1 MAKSRLAASRNQNK
15 SPAPPITKKNVTSL
29 DLIVDI
35 RPEGVLN
42 STRHNFI
49 YWCHEQCDP
58 KKPLAKPSRLERM
71 QKLKRWVDQEKKNE
85 TNAWSLVVKLSAL
98 KTYIAFCDIK
108 KFDPFSQAGY
118 LYYAGNSG
126 ELRRL
131 VDIASEPKKYQFQ
144 YHNGEEFGLLE
155 SSALQKKM
163 NLDSMLPV
171 LDFDVSDMQATLKSF
186 TGEITDFATLPYT
199 SSEWYAL
206 VRRTQLLFFSLVTQ
220 LIAFKEENP
229 ESPPPQYLENIVVER
244 IDNRDITITL
254 GRKNGSASE
263 GLASPF
269 NQCMSAAYT
278 LFAYYTAFND
288 TVIRQV
294 RHPIKMVTSNK
305 DGRTSKVAQVRAYK
319 GRASKDVKALFSGLE
334 ESSHPEAK
342 DEEAGFIVADINKRD
357 TVGETDGITFL
368 RALELLSKTY
378 SEDPY
383 DTLIYFLNSE
393 GDKGKVDVSGAS
405 FQLSK
410 NLNLLSDSRAELTD
424 HLVKTYADIVK
435 DQKMTT
441 FNKIKR
447 DDGVYTMEAK
457 VTVLKKQVVTIRAMP
472 IAYAALSCMTDV
484 SLRNA
489 LIPLNYS
496 EKDSDGA
503 MTVSFKYADGSK
515 GEFIVA
521 AKYKPF
527 LQLVERYAASRN
539 PLPRKNYG
547 FGGGSSTTKHPFLL
561 PLGGKYVTYQ
571 WSEGE
576 VPIREVLLKLCGIGR
591 GDYFINVVLRR
602 QRESSVSVES
612 PFRLL
617 LSVQR
622 PFESRSVVAAHLTEF
637 IQFRPVAAFV
647 ALRDCLA
654 LRSGQG
660 V

>member
-457 VTVLKKQVVTIRAMP
+457 VTVLKKQVVSCSYMTIN
-472 IAYAALSCMTDV
+472 IFD
-484 SLRNA
+484 RNV
-489 LIPLNYS
+489 I
-496 EKDSDGA
+496 
-503 MTVSFKYADGSK
+503 
-515 GEFIVA
+515 
-521 AKYKPF
+521 
-527 LQLVERYAASRN
+527 
-539 PLPRKNYG
+539 
-547 FGGGSSTTKHPFLL
+547 
-561 PLGGKYVTYQ
+561 
-571 WSEGE
+571 
-576 VPIREVLLKLCGIGR
+576 
-591 GDYFINVVLRR
+591 VVL
-602 QRESSVSVES
+602 
-612 PFRLL
+612 
-617 LSVQR
+617 
-622 PFESRSVVAAHLTEF
+622 
-637 IQFRPVAAFV
+637 
-647 ALRDCLA
+647 
-654 LRSGQG
+654 
-660 V
+660 

>member
-591 GDYFINVVLRR
+591 GDYFINITA
-602 QRESSVSVES
+602 
-612 PFRLL
+612 
-617 LSVQR
+617 
-622 PFESRSVVAAHLTEF
+622 SRIRTTHSNLEYKAEEKGWTARKILQHN
-637 IQFRPVAAFV
+637 I
-647 ALRDCLA
+647 
-654 LRSGQG
+654 
-660 V
+660 

>member
-1 MAKSRLAASRNQNK
+1 MGRNM
-15 SPAPPITKKNVTSL
+15 
-29 DLIVDI
+29 
-35 RPEGVLN
+35 
-42 STRHNFI
+42 H
-49 YWCHEQCDP
+49 
-58 KKPLAKPSRLERM
+58 
-71 QKLKRWVDQEKKNE
+71 
-85 TNAWSLVVKLSAL
+85 
-98 KTYIAFCDIK
+98 
-108 KFDPFSQAGY
+108 
-118 LYYAGNSG
+118 
-126 ELRRL
+126 
-131 VDIASEPKKYQFQ
+131 
-144 YHNGEEFGLLE
+144 LLE

-591 GDYFINVVLRR
+591 GDYFINITASRIRTTHSNLEYKAEEKGWTARKILQHNIETTER
-602 QRESSVSVES
+602 HYPNGHPVSNNKQMSQGMMGLVYIA
-612 PFRLL
+612 
-617 LSVQR
+617 QGK
-622 PFESRSVVAAHLTEF
+622 SRSEAIESVKKELE
-637 IQFRPVAAFV
+637 IPVLEYDVWKQRNAPTNPNGIRGS
-647 ALRDCLA
+647 RDFPL
-654 LRSGQG
+654 
-660 V
+660 

>member
-591 GDYFINVVLRR
+591 GDYFINIGY
-602 QRESSVSVES
+602 
-612 PFRLL
+612 P
-617 LSVQR
+617 
-622 PFESRSVVAAHLTEF
+622 EF
-637 IQFRPVAAFV
+637 LVDKMPKM
-647 ALRDCLA
+647 
-654 LRSGQG
+654 
-660 V
+660 

>member
-278 LFAYYTAFND
+278 LIAYYTAFND

-591 GDYFINVVLRR
+591 GDYFINITA
-602 QRESSVSVES
+602 
-612 PFRLL
+612 
-617 LSVQR
+617 
-622 PFESRSVVAAHLTEF
+622 SRIRTTHSNL
-637 IQFRPVAAFV
+637 
-647 ALRDCLA
+647 
-654 LRSGQG
+654 
-660 V
+660 

>member
-591 GDYFINVVLRR
+591 GDYFIN
-602 QRESSVSVES
+602 
-612 PFRLL
+612 RLC
-617 LSVQR
+617 S
-622 PFESRSVVAAHLTEF
+622 
-637 IQFRPVAAFV
+637 
-647 ALRDCLA
+647 D
-654 LRSGQG
+654 
-660 V
+660 

>member
-591 GDYFINVVLRR
+591 GDYFINI
-602 QRESSVSVES
+602 
-612 PFRLL
+612 
-617 LSVQR
+617 
-622 PFESRSVVAAHLTEF
+622 T
-637 IQFRPVAAFV
+637 
-647 ALRDCLA
+647 
-654 LRSGQG
+654 
-660 V
+660 

>member
-1 MAKSRLAASRNQNK
+1 M
-15 SPAPPITKKNVTSL
+15 
-29 DLIVDI
+29 
-35 RPEGVLN
+35 
-42 STRHNFI
+42 
-49 YWCHEQCDP
+49 
-58 KKPLAKPSRLERM
+58 
-71 QKLKRWVDQEKKNE
+71 
-85 TNAWSLVVKLSAL
+85 
-98 KTYIAFCDIK
+98 
-108 KFDPFSQAGY
+108 
-118 LYYAGNSG
+118 
-126 ELRRL
+126 
-131 VDIASEPKKYQFQ
+131 
-144 YHNGEEFGLLE
+144 
-155 SSALQKKM
+155 
-163 NLDSMLPV
+163 
-171 LDFDVSDMQATLKSF
+171 
-186 TGEITDFATLPYT
+186 
-199 SSEWYAL
+199 
-206 VRRTQLLFFSLVTQ
+206 
-220 LIAFKEENP
+220 
-229 ESPPPQYLENIVVER
+229 VER

-576 VPIREVLLKLCGIGR
+576 VPIREVLLKLCGKICYLTSKALKR
-591 GDYFINVVLRR
+591 GLHV
-602 QRESSVSVES
+602 
-612 PFRLL
+612 
-617 LSVQR
+617 
-622 PFESRSVVAAHLTEF
+622 
-637 IQFRPVAAFV
+637 
-647 ALRDCLA
+647 
-654 LRSGQG
+654 
-660 V
+660 

>member
-410 NLNLLSDSRAELTD
+410 NLNLLSDSRAELT
-424 HLVKTYADIVK
+424 
-435 DQKMTT
+435 
-441 FNKIKR
+441 
-447 DDGVYTMEAK
+447 
-457 VTVLKKQVVTIRAMP
+457 
-472 IAYAALSCMTDV
+472 AY
-484 SLRNA
+484 
-489 LIPLNYS
+489 
-496 EKDSDGA
+496 
-503 MTVSFKYADGSK
+503 
-515 GEFIVA
+515 
-521 AKYKPF
+521 
-527 LQLVERYAASRN
+527 
-539 PLPRKNYG
+539 
-547 FGGGSSTTKHPFLL
+547 
-561 PLGGKYVTYQ
+561 
-571 WSEGE
+571 
-576 VPIREVLLKLCGIGR
+576 
-591 GDYFINVVLRR
+591 
-602 QRESSVSVES
+602 
-612 PFRLL
+612 
-617 LSVQR
+617 
-622 PFESRSVVAAHLTEF
+622 
-637 IQFRPVAAFV
+637 
-647 ALRDCLA
+647 
-654 LRSGQG
+654 SG
-660 V
+660 